1 MSPIRTSLLHAADL
15 MRQARAA
22 AHEQGLAIAFPFMA
36 GDVEALH
43 THSARYGRGVYFRL
57 KDGRVF
63 SAFGIE
69 LDPNPACYD
78 TIPEAVPTALTH
90 IPISPARRT

>member
-1 MSPIRTSLLHAADL
+1 
-15 MRQARAA
+15 
-22 AHEQGLAIAFPFMA
+22 
-36 GDVEALH
+36 
-43 THSARYGRGVYFRL
+43 L

-78 TIPEAVPTALTH
+78 TAPAILPA
-90 IPISPARRT
+90 SPPRAGIAPVRSS